1 MPIAISGKDLAE
13 LLLKDGWQIERRA
26 NHGFLMWKVF
36 PGESGRRTTIIP
48 DKSTDLADK
57 ILGVIL
63 GVKQTQ
69 IGRKGLQEL
78 IDRYGK

>member
-1 MPIAISGKDLAE
+1 
-13 LLLKDGWQIERRA
+13 
-26 NHGFLMWKVF
+26 MWKVF

-48 DKSTDLADK
+48 DKSEDLADK
-57 ILGVIL
+57 VLGVIL

-78 IDRYGK
+78 IDRYGR